1 MRVETRFGRGIAVR
15 LGAIAPVLIAVAL
28 LGAGCV
34 SSPYRRALATL
45 GESADSRLA
54 ERIAE
59 VARAHRQALRDVES
73 AQGRLIAAASGDR
86 HPTADDLDGC
96 AAAVDRCR
104 WSMFNVG
111 RLTASLEDLAG
122 AADVSPGGQAQA
134 RHLAEELRRVQG
146 LMAAPVESL
155 ALALGAVR
163 LAVETQSSAG
173 AHEISAMDLQA
184 LRVEVE
190 RVLAE
195 AAVVSASLRSRGVP
209 SDGRAAADASN

>member
-1 MRVETRFGRGIAVR
+1 MSIESRFGQRSAVR
-15 LGAIAPVLIAVAL
+15 FGAIGPVMVAL
-28 LGAGCV
+28 VLLAVGCA
-34 SSPYRRALATL
+34 SSPYRRALVAL
-45 GESADSRLA
+45 EEPAGSRLA
-54 ERIAE
+54 ERLAE
-59 VARAHRQALRDVES
+59 VARAHRQALRDVER
-73 AQGRLIAAASGDR
+73 AHGRLAAATSGASR
-86 HPTADDLDGC
+86 PAKGDLDEC

-104 WSMFNVG
+104 WSMFNLD
-111 RLTASLEDLAG
+111 RMTESLEDLAG

-134 RHLAEELRRVQG
+134 RHMAEELRRVQG

-195 AAVVSASLRSRGVP
+195 AAVVSASLRSRGAS

>member
-1 MRVETRFGRGIAVR
+1 MSSEFRFGQRSAVR
-15 LGAIAPVLIAVAL
+15 LRAAATLLTVLL
-28 LGAGCV
+28 LTSGCA
-34 SSPYRRALATL
+34 SSPYRSALAAL
-45 GESADSRLA
+45 EEPPDSRLA

-59 VARAHRQALRDVES
+59 VARAHRQALRDVER
-73 AQGRLIAAASGDR
+73 AHGRLAAATSGAFR
-86 HPTADDLDGC
+86 PAKGDLDEG

-104 WSMFNVG
+104 WSMFHLG

-134 RHLAEELRRVQG
+134 RHLAEEFRRVQG

-190 RVLAE
+190 RVLGE
-195 AAVVSASLRSRGVP
+195 AAATRASLRSRGAS